1 MARKPL
7 PETDAA
13 ETRDRPVRTMIALV
27 VGFLVIVGIA
37 TWTVILPE
45 LRDDAG
51 EQDEEGENAHGDRE
65 QGGAAPT
72 EPAPPS

>member
-27 VGFLVIVGIA
+27 VGFFVIVGIA

-51 EQDEEGENAHGDRE
+51 EEEESGDT
-65 QGGAAPT
+65 QGGAPAGEAPAT
-72 EPAPPS
+72 AASPPAS